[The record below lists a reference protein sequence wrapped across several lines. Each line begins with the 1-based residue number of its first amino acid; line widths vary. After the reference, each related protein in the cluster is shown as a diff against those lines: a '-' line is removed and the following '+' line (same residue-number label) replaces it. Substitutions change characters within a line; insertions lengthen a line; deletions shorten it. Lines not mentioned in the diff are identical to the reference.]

1 MPVASRFSRR
11 GFRSACACAALLLL
25 TAGCDQAPTAP
36 EAKPSAPSLAVASA
50 TATPTAS
57 AASAAPASK
66 DGPLAPTADSWP
78 LFRGDAKG
86 QAVAATTLPDKP
98 EVLWKKEFKGDAFE
112 ATAVIGDGTIYVGT
126 NNSDASGDF
135 YALSL
140 ADGAEK
146 WKFHSTAGFS
156 SAAGL
161 RDGKVFVGNFEGR
174 CYCLDSGGKALWGF
188 ETKATI
194 HGGPNFYKDKV
205 LFTSEDGA
213 LYCLNASDGKQQ
225 WEYKID
231 QPLYCAPSIV
241 DNKVFLGGCDSVF
254 HVVDLDTGKKIS
266 SVDIGVQ
273 TGNAPAISGERAYFG
288 TLGGGVLGIDW
299 NKKEPEIAWT
309 YVAGKRKPEYKSSAA
324 LSEGI
329 VVLGGNDRQLHGIN
343 MTDGK
348 SAWTFPAK
356 GNIESSPVVVGSR
369 AFVGSSDGRLY
380 AVNVKTGELEWDYDA
395 GSDIVASPAVA
406 SGRLVIGDVDGHL
419 YCFGAK

>member
-1 MPVASRFSRR
+1 MYVGSRLSRR
-11 GFRSACACAALLLL
+11 RGSVALLAALLGWFS
-25 TAGCDQAPTAP
+25 AGPVYA
-36 EAKPSAPSLAVASA
+36 
-50 TATPTAS
+50 
-57 AASAAPASK
+57 AAPAAATPPATSV
-66 DGPLAPTADSWP
+66 GPLQPTADSWP

-86 QAVAATTLPDKP
+86 QAVAASTLPEKP
-98 EVLWKKEFKGDAFE
+98 EVIWKKEFKNDAFE
-112 ATAVIGDGTIYVGT
+112 ATAVIADGVIYVGT

-140 ADGAEK
+140 ADGTEK
-146 WKFHSTAGFS
+146 WKFHSDAGFS

-161 RDGKVFVGNFEGR
+161 RHGKIFVGNFEGR
-174 CYCLDSGGKALWGF
+174 CYCLDNTGKALWGF
-188 ETKATI
+188 DAKATV

-213 LYCLNASDGKQQ
+213 LYCLNESDGKQQ

-254 HVVDLDTGKKIS
+254 HVVDLETGKKIS

-273 TGNAPAISGERAYFG
+273 TGNAPAISGDRAYFG
-288 TLGGGVLGIDW
+288 TLGAGVLGIDW

-309 YVAGKRKPEYKSSAA
+309 YTAGRRKQEYKSSAA
-324 LSEGI
+324 LSDGLVI
-329 VVLGGNDRQLHGIN
+329 LGCNDRQLRGIT
-343 MTDGK
+343 MADGK
-348 SAWTFPAK
+348 EAWSFPAK

-369 AFVGSSDGRLY
+369 AFVGSSDGRIY
-380 AVNVKTGELEWDYDA
+380 AVEVKTGELSWEYET
-395 GSDIVASPAVA
+395 GSEVVASPAVA
-406 SGRLVIGDVDGHL
+406 SGRLVIGDVDGYL